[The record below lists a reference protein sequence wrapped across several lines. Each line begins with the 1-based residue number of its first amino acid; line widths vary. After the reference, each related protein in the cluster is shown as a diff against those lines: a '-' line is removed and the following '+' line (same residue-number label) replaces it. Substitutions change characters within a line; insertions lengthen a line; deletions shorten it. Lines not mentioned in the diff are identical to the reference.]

1 MSQVTHYSIIL
12 RLWNDDHWRQR
23 IGTASSLSIS
33 ARDSTSSTGLPS
45 QFTINLNR
53 FAFYCLPGALLIF
66 EQQCY
71 ALLSIFL
78 WSVNH

>member
-1 MSQVTHYSIIL
+1 M
-12 RLWNDDHWRQR
+12 
-23 IGTASSLSIS
+23 SIS
-33 ARDSTSSTGLPS
+33 ARDSTSSTGLLS